1 MMDKETLYHFFE
13 GIASLSEEEAVR
25 RWLESSPDNR
35 RELLKERKMFDSILL
50 LGGKNSISKERKN
63 NHIARSSSLRTELL
77 KIAGIILLTLGGT
90 HLYRHYTAN
99 EDQSM
104 QIISVPAGQ
113 RVNITLPDGTNV
125 WLNART
131 TIQYPLTFNQK
142 KRQVKLDGQA
152 YFDVVK
158 NPERPFVVQTEK
170 FDVEVL
176 GTKFDVEAYSDKGEF
191 ETTLMQG
198 SVKLTSTT
206 NQSQTLTLKPDS
218 KALLVDGQLQ
228 VVAVDNYNSY
238 RWKEGLI
245 CFNNESFSAIMRD
258 FEKYY
263 GISIEVGNSSVL
275 KYFYTGK
282 FRQADGIDYA
292 LRVLQQDIQFTY
304 TRDDENRIIYIK

>member
-1 MMDKETLYHFFE
+1 MDKDTLYHFFE
-13 GIASLSEEEAVR
+13 GTASLSEEEAVR

-50 LGGKNSISKERKN
+50 LGDKNTTSEEPKN
-63 NHIARSSSLRTELL
+63 KHIARSRTLRTELL
-77 KIAGIILLTLGGT
+77 KIASIILLTLGGT
-90 HLYRHYTAN
+90 HLYRHYMAV
-99 EDQSM
+99 EDIAM
-104 QIISVPAGQ
+104 QTISVPSGQ

-131 TIQYPLTFNQK
+131 TIQFPLAFNQG

-152 YFDVVK
+152 YFDVAK
-158 NPERPFVVQTEK
+158 NPDRPFVVQTEK

-176 GTKFDVEAYSDKGEF
+176 GTKFDVEAYKDKDEF

-198 SVKLTSTT
+198 SVKLVSVT
-206 NQSQTLTLKPDS
+206 NPEQTLMLKPDS
-218 KALLVDGQLQ
+218 KALWADGQLK
-228 VVAVDNYNSY
+228 VVAVDNYNPY

-245 CFNNESFSAIMRD
+245 CFNNESFLAIMKD

-263 GISIEVGNSSVL
+263 GISIEVNNQAVL
-275 KYFYTGK
+275 NYFYTGK
-282 FRQADGIDYA
+282 FRQTDGIDYA
-292 LRVLQQDIQFTY
+292 LRVLQQDIKFTY